1 MSAALE
7 EAKRAGD
14 RDEVPIGA
22 VIIDPADGRIVAR
35 AGNRTRALH
44 DPTAHAEILAIREAC
59 AAMGAQRIPGLDLYV
74 TLEPCT
80 MCSAA
85 ISFARLRRVVIAA
98 SDAKGGGIWHGAKF
112 YEQPTCH
119 HRPEVIQGP
128 LAEESSAILKAY
140 FKAKRK

>member
-1 MSAALE
+1 
-7 EAKRAGD
+7 
-14 RDEVPIGA
+14 
-22 VIIDPADGRIVAR
+22 
-35 AGNRTRALH
+35 
-44 DPTAHAEILAIREAC
+44 
-59 AAMGAQRIPGLDLYV
+59 MGAQRIPGLDLYV